1 MVQPTTRTLLSLAA
15 ALLMT
20 ASAVAEEEQKPSA
33 VGSSAALFKQLDTSG
48 DGKLSTDEVAGDKL
62 RLLKRLIRTA
72 DLNSD
77 GYLTA
82 QEFVDGL
89 SDDQQLP
96 VIESGTDS
104 TEKPKPSREPFALFK
119 RLDADGDGKVQINEV
134 PEQRREFFKKLLERA
149 DSNHDNML
157 DRKEAI
163 KLGTPGER
171 IKQVASKKEAVAPD
185 VDRLV
190 ERALAADQNDDNR
203 LSIKE
208 APKFLQ
214 KPFAKID
221 SNSDGQLD
229 AEELKARFS
238 AAQKKQQAK
247 PGKSKKSD
255 KPSN

>member
-1 MVQPTTRTLLSLAA
+1 MVRSAIRILLSLAA
-15 ALLMT
+15 ALLL
-20 ASAVAEEEQKPSA
+20 AEPAVAEEGAKSSGN
-33 VGSSAALFKQLDTSG
+33 VSSAALFKQLDTNA
-48 DGKLSTDEVAGDKL
+48 DGKLSTDEVTGDKL
-62 RLLKRLIRTA
+62 RLFKRLIRTA

-77 GYLTA
+77 GHLSA
-82 QEFVDGL
+82 QEFAGGL

-104 TEKPKPSREPFALFK
+104 TDKPKPPREPSALLK
-119 RLDADGDGKVQINEV
+119 RLDADGDGKIQIKEV

-171 IKQVASKKEAVAPD
+171 IKQVASKKEAPKPD

-190 ERALAADQNDDNR
+190 ERALAADQNGDSR
-203 LSIKE
+203 LSVEE
-208 APKFLQ
+208 APKVLQ
-214 KPFAKID
+214 KPFARID
-221 SNSDGQLD
+221 ANGDGQLD

-247 PGKSKKSD
+247 PAKSKKSD